1 MARLG
6 ALDGRGR
13 GDMAQRYSAE
23 SAEAEGGWRG
33 FGGIWDLGLGFDF
46 SAGACRYVFLRG

>member
-6 ALDGRGR
+6 ALGALRALDGRGR

-33 FGGIWDLGLGFDF
+33 FGGIWDLGFGIWF
-46 SAGACRYVFLRG
+46 

>member
-6 ALDGRGR
+6 SLDGRGR

-33 FGGIWDLGLGFDF
+33 FGGIGDLGLGFDF
-46 SAGACRYVFLRG
+46 SAVACRYVFLRG